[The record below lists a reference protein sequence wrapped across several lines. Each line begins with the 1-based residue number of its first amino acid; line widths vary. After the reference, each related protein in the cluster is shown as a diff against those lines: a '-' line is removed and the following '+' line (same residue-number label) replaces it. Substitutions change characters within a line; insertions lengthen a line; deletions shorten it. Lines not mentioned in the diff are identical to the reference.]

1 MEQCNRRLS
10 VSALNTAEFEGL
22 TNRCDTQNCNKGK
35 HEIEDELYFNPNNQ
49 EPLKISCFKVH
60 LYFWF
65 QSEILSVLRGV
76 FVGIAGL
83 FFFLSHAT
91 VAGDVLHGS
100 SGPEDPLETD
110 GFSAGAAFSRQS
122 RSVSLSFCMWLRSR
136 CAVFPL
142 TKSVVLNS
150 PLHQGVTLTP
160 VICHLQ
166 RRWGIKTDHNR
177 ASETACKTPFDG
189 CSQCSDPHIKDEP
202 PVPEWLPQQI

>member
-10 VSALNTAEFEGL
+10 VSALNTAQFEGL
-22 TNRCDTQNCNKGK
+22 TNRRDPQNCNKEK
-35 HEIEDELYFNPNNQ
+35 HEIEDRLYFNPNNQ

-60 LYFWF
+60 LFFWF
-65 QSEILSVLRGV
+65 QSEILRGWRGV
-76 FVGIAGL
+76 FVFL
-83 FFFLSHAT
+83 FHAT

-122 RSVSLSFCMWLRSR
+122 RSVSLSFYTWRRSR

-142 TKSVVLNS
+142 TTSVVRNS

-166 RRWGIKTDHNR
+166 RQWGLTTDHHQ

-189 CSQCSDPHIKDEP
+189 CSQRPDPHINDEP